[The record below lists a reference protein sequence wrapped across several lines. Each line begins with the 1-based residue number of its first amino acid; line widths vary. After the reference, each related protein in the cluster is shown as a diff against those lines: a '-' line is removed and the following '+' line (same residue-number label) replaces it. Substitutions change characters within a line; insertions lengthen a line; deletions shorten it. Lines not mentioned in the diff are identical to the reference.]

1 MEVIKV
7 RTGERILYIEKEKT
21 ETLYLNPKIWKVPG
35 AGDEILGVSVYK
47 GRLAVYYRLG
57 SERDAKC
64 GILMKTQGDM
74 TVGVAAEEVAGE
86 EEDTDRMPYV
96 QRTGK
101 AGSRLLWQVYGAFKK
116 GQIRDDCRQYGEPAD
131 HQLYI
136 FYEGAGTFRYPA

>member
-1 MEVIKV
+1 MEVIIVKTRSGV
-7 RTGERILYIEKEKT
+7 LYIEKEKT
-21 ETLYLNPKIWKVPG
+21 ETIFMNPKIWKIPG
-35 AGDEILGVSVYK
+35 AGEEILGVYVYK

-116 GQIRDDCRQYGEPAD
+116 GQIMDDCRQYCEPAD